1 MQEEKTVQSLVAT
14 LEERA
19 QQMETEAAHLQDS
32 LVAKQGELDKEREK
46 AGRWGPREP

>member
-1 MQEEKTVQSLVAT
+1 MQEEKTVQS

-46 AGRWGPREP
+46 AGRRGPREP